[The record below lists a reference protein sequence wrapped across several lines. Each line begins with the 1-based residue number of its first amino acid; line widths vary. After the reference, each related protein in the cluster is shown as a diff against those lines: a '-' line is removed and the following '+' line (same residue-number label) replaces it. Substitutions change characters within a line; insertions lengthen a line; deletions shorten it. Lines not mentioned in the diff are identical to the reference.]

1 MMLECVHFLPENKT
15 YILREQGNI
24 LREHFAMVNSYLYV
38 QISIISTISVPE
50 WLLLKKKL
58 SDSKRRLEAL
68 FSSFR
73 TRSLC
78 FKYIH

>member
-1 MMLECVHFLPENKT
+1 MLECVHFLPENKT

-24 LREHFAMVNSYLYV
+24 LSEHFAMFNSYLYV
-38 QISIISTISVPE
+38 QISIISTIILPE

-58 SDSKRRLEAL
+58 RYSKTKLEAF

-73 TRSLC
+73 KRSLY

>member
-24 LREHFAMVNSYLYV
+24 LREHFAMFNSYRYF
-38 QISIISTISVPE
+38 QISIISTIIVPE
-50 WLLLKKKL
+50 WLLLKKSL
-58 SDSKRRLEAL
+58 SDSKTKLESL

-73 TRSLC
+73 TRSLY
-78 FKYIH
+78 FEYIP